1 MTQTESKKKQIIDI
15 WTQSLTFV
23 YEVGDQ
29 EITFTIDRRQANEMM
44 NYVVYGIGNY
54 AETSMKHLKQSIK
67 KEQVSWLEQIVLDPE
82 NLSLPDDLYQMLQS
96 DLVESGDTL
105 NDWQESSERNQKKIS
120 VLLQGTTVTFLFSRE
135 KVAFL
140 NEMLIRNSDLGEKGW
155 NLLLDTVKQEDY
167 EYLLERLRE
176 ESNIALVGR
185 LFLALGAYVKKNK
198 ITIKRLKKKSIQ
210 SA

>member
-1 MTQTESKKKQIIDI
+1 MTQTESKKTKIVDI

-29 EITFTIDRRQANEMM
+29 EITFTIDRRQANEMLG
-44 NYVVYGIGNY
+44 NFAYGLRNY

-96 DLVESGDTL
+96 DLLESGDTL

-120 VLLQGTTVTFLFSRE
+120 VLLQGTMVTFLFSRE

-140 NEMLIRNSDLGEKGW
+140 NEMVIRNSDLGEKGW
-155 NLLLDTVKQEDY
+155 NLLLDTVKQEDH

-185 LFLALGAYVKKNK
+185 LFLGLGAHVKKNK